1 MLRLVSDTYAAGMN
15 TLANHG
21 YISRKYE
28 VLICS
33 TCHSLILYRSGI
45 TTFEEIINAVGEA
58 FNINRNQGA
67 GMAAMN
73 IVRMSTFRPIFLVHL
88 FTKAHA
94 GKSLREQN
102 LYRRSLSFRTSPAG
116 SNRWTSDTGNSK
128 TRTGRRLAMNHTRL
142 QSHAQLSKGDASIT
156 RADVHIGDNR
166 NFNKTL
172 WDTVGL
178 S

>member
-1 MLRLVSDTYAAGMN
+1 MPCVPAALEMLRLVSDTYAAGMN

-102 LYRRSLSFRTSPAG
+102 LYRRSLSVRTSPAG

-142 QSHAQLSKGDASIT
+142 
-156 RADVHIGDNR
+156 
-166 NFNKTL
+166 
-172 WDTVGL
+172 
-178 S
+178 